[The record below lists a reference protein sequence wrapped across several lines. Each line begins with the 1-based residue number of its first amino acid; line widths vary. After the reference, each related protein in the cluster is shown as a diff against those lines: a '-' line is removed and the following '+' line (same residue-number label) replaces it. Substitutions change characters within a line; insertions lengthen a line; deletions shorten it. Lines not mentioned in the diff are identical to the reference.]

1 MNDLHALILKGNFS
15 YPVSISAEARDLIEK
30 MLVIEPTKRLPIP
43 IILRHKWLKNID
55 GFSEDSNSEDEDDH
69 DF

>member
-1 MNDLHALILKGNFS
+1 
-15 YPVSISAEARDLIEK
+15 

-43 IILRHKWLKNID
+43 NILRHHWLKNID
-55 GFSEDSNSEDEDDH
+55 GFSNDSNSEDEDDH

>member
-1 MNDLHALILKGNFS
+1 M
-15 YPVSISAEARDLIEK
+15 IEK

-43 IILRHKWLKNID
+43 IILRHNWLKNID
-55 GFSEDSNSEDEDDH
+55 GFSNDSNSEDEDDH